1 MFVCEC
7 MEEYDT
13 CECDLDSDDD
23 NCCTCFCEEC
33 DSEEVLDYNCFCG
46 GDCRCGKN

>member
-23 NCCTCFCEEC
+23 DLDLTELAD
-33 DSEEVLDYNCFCG
+33 DS
-46 GDCRCGKN
+46 